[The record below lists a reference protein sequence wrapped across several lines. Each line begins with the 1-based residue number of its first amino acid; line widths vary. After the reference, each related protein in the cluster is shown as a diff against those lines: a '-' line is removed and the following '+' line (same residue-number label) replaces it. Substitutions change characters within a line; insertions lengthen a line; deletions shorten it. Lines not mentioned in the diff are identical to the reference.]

1 MNIKG
6 KIALVTGAGR
16 RLGREV
22 VSHLSNAGCKVV
34 THYNRSAKEAEALQA
49 ETGCRIFHADFST
62 TTIADLKRRIDSEIG
77 AVDILINNAS
87 SFQKSHWRDISEELW
102 DSEFAVNLKTPFFLA
117 QHLGAKMKEKREG
130 KIINLAD
137 IAGYRA
143 YLNYLPYSLAKT
155 GVIALTQTLARA
167 LAPEVQVNGI
177 APGTVLFI
185 DGLSDESKTKIVEKI
200 PARRTA
206 KISEFLATIDYLL
219 SVDFLTGQTIVLDGG
234 RTLTW

>member
-6 KIALVTGAGR
+6 KIVLVTGAGR

-22 VSHLSNAGCKVV
+22 VSHLSRAGCSVI
-34 THYNRSAKEAEALQA
+34 THYNRSAKEAEALRA
-49 ETGCRIFHADFST
+49 ETGCGIFQADFST
-62 TTIADLKRRIDSEIG
+62 IKIADLRQRIDAEIG

-87 SFQKSHWRDISEELW
+87 SFQKAPWFDISEKLW
-102 DSEFAVNLKTPFFLA
+102 DGEFAVNLKIPFFLA
-117 QHLGAKMKEKREG
+117 QHLGRKMKERRAG

-155 GVIALTQTLARA
+155 GVIALTQALARA
-167 LAPEVQVNGI
+167 LAPDVQVNAI
-177 APGTVLFI
+177 APGTVLFVE
-185 DGLSDESKTKIVEKI
+185 GLSEDSKTKIVQKI
-200 PARRTA
+200 PARRIA